1 MLMLTELKREE
12 GNKYSRFQITKS
24 QRKGFLWTQTNK
36 QQTKITKWWHKP
48 DTKRYNTEKSQIY
61 KKMAE
66 LNPKLW

>member
-36 QQTKITKWWHKP
+36 QQTKITK
-48 DTKRYNTEKSQIY
+48 
-61 KKMAE
+61 
-66 LNPKLW
+66 